1 MSTLVKI
8 AKQEFGTPDN
18 TQYLYIDYQLD
29 LDSNSAALSADESI
43 DPGLYKLI
51 TIKGYQ
57 VVTGSPGGGSFQ
69 VAAKQHTQLGATGTA
84 TVTSVNGLFFPPID
98 LITLPVPQQTPNAMI
113 PLIQDAEMMALPIDT
128 LSVQAVT
135 LTGYSAGVDE
145 RDVRIRAIFQKLG
158 RVSTYSPV

>member
-1 MSTLVKI
+1 
-8 AKQEFGTPDN
+8 
-18 TQYLYIDYQLD
+18 
-29 LDSNSAALSADESI
+29 
-43 DPGLYKLI
+43 
-51 TIKGYQ
+51 
-57 VVTGSPGGGSFQ
+57 
-69 VAAKQHTQLGATGTA
+69 
-84 TVTSVNGLFFPPID
+84 
-98 LITLPVPQQTPNAMI
+98 MI